1 MFNNVVTGMIKHNDM
16 RIADRDGKILFGGAR
31 LKDHY
36 EPMTSFIIAAP
47 STLAMP
53 TPSFKGGS
61 RKMGHSS
68 IMGPANNVLDANL
81 AVLPAEKGG
90 ALPAAARIGGGLKK
104 KAAKAVKMAEDLSKH
119 IEGLDEDDFSGHD
132 KKVIQKVK
140 SGAKMTKA
148 NIERVK
154 KLKSGGKV
162 NRLKKAKKWTG
173 FVQDDIISK
182 GLDNAKKA
190 VGVYSGYNK
199 AKMGLGMSKKSVD
212 DAHKMLGAGRKKPGA
227 AKRPPSAWIQHVK
240 KYASDHNV
248 SYNEA
253 MSKAKASYKK

>member
-1 MFNNVVTGMIKHNDM
+1 MYIFYIMMFNNVVTGMIRNNDM

-53 TPSFKGGS
+53 TPSFKGGA
-61 RKMGHSS
+61 HAS

-90 ALPAAARIGGGLKK
+90 ALPAAARLGGGLKK
-104 KAAKAVKMAEDLSKH
+104 KAVKMAEDLSKH
-119 IEGLDEDDFSGHD
+119 IEGLNEDDFSGHD

-140 SGAKMTKA
+140 LGAKMTKA

-162 NRLKKAKKWTG
+162 NRLNKAKKWTG
-173 FVQDDIISK
+173 FVQDDIISA

-199 AKMGLGMSKKSVD
+199 AKMGMGVKSVE
-212 DAHKMLGAGRKKPGA
+212 DAHKMLGAGRKKSA
-227 AKRPPSAWIQHVK
+227 SAKPSAWIQHVK
-240 KYASDHNV
+240 KYASDHKV
-248 SYNEA
+248 SYKEA

>member
-1 MFNNVVTGMIKHNDM
+1 MMFNNTVTGMIKNNDM
-16 RIADRDGKILFGGAR
+16 RVASNDGKILFGGAR

-36 EPMTSFIIAAP
+36 EPMTSFIIAQP
-47 STLAMP
+47 STLAHS

-90 ALPAAARIGGGLKK
+90 AIPAAARIGGGLKK
-104 KAAKAVKMAEDLSKH
+104 KAKKAVKIVEDVSKH
-119 IEGLDEDDFSGHD
+119 IEGLDEDDFKGHD
-132 KKVIQKVK
+132 KKVIQKIK
-140 SGAKMTKA
+140 KGEKLTKA
-148 NIERVK
+148 NVERVK
-154 KLKSGGKV
+154 KLKSAVTGGKV

-199 AKMGLGMSKKSVD
+199 AKMGLGMPKKVKA
-212 DAHKMLGAGRKKPGA
+212 AHAALEGGAK
-227 AKRPPSAWIQHVK
+227 KRPPSAWIQHVK
-240 KYASDHNV
+240 KYAADHNV
-248 SYNEA
+248 SYKEA

>member
-1 MFNNVVTGMIKHNDM
+1 MFNNTVTGMIKNNDM
-16 RIADRDGKILFGGAR
+16 RIASNDGKILFGGAR
-31 LKDHY
+31 LKEHY
-36 EPMTSFIIAAP
+36 EPMTSFIIASP
-47 STLAMP
+47 STLAHP

-81 AVLPAEKGG
+81 AVLPAETGG
-90 ALPAAARIGGGLKK
+90 ALPAASSIGGGLKK
-104 KAAKAVKMAEDLSKH
+104 KAKKAMKVVEDVSKH
-119 IEGLDEDDFSGHD
+119 IEGLDEDDFKGHD
-132 KKVIQKVK
+132 KKVIQKIK
-140 SGAKMTKA
+140 KGEALTKA

-162 NRLKKAKKWTG
+162 NRLNKAKKWTG
-173 FVQDDIISK
+173 FVQDDIVSA

-199 AKMGLGMSKKSVD
+199 AKMGLGMPKKVKA
-212 DAHKMLGAGRKKPGA
+212 AHATLEGGAK
-227 AKRPPSAWIQHVK
+227 KRPASAWIQHVK
-240 KYASDHNV
+240 KYAGDHNV
-248 SYNEA
+248 SYKEA